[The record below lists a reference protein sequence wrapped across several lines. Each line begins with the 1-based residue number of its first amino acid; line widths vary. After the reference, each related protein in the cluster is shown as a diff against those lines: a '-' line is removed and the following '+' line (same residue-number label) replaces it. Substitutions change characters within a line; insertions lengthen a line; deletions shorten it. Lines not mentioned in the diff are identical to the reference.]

1 MLLIR
6 YCVLVNK
13 LLIVWHFLLY
23 EACDRNP
30 AKVFFLVRHMS
41 SSNCC
46 KLSIKDTVCSLVV
59 LVTYQMH

>member
-13 LLIVWHFLLY
+13 LLIVWLFLLY

-30 AKVFFLVRHMS
+30 AKVFFFGSAYEQFQL
-41 SSNCC
+41 
-46 KLSIKDTVCSLVV
+46 L
-59 LVTYQMH
+59 